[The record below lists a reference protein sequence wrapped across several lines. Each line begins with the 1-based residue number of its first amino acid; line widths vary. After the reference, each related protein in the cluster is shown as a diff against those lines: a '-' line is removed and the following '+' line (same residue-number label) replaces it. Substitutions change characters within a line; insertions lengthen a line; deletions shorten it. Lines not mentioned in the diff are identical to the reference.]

1 MGFDFYESNNV
12 SNDGTDYRIM
22 FGTSDAIGFTTQLEE
37 VEAVRLENYFSDGV
51 KGLSIYGGKV
61 IRPDHLGVVY
71 AQFSGL
77 TEST

>member
-51 KGLSIYGGKV
+51 KGLSIYGAKV

-77 TEST
+77 TS